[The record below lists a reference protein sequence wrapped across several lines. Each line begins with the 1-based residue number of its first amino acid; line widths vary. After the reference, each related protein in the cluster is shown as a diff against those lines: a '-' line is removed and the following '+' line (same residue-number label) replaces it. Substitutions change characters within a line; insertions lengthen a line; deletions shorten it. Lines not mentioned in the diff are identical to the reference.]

1 MSLSALVIGFGSIGR
16 KHAEVLS
23 EMKEISSV
31 SVLTSQNIDEYL
43 TIRRFSE
50 ISKLNPDYII
60 IASSTSLHYEQLI
73 YLEKKFNNKIILVEK
88 PLFEKKYDFTP
99 RKNKVWVGY
108 LLKCHP
114 VIQKIKELILN
125 RNIYNINIICGSYL
139 PDWRPNR
146 NYKETTSA
154 NKDLGGGVLLDL
166 SHELNYME
174 LLFGKVSL
182 DYVYNDKIS
191 NLEINSDDI
200 LLVNAHTKNGAR
212 LQINLNYFS
221 IKASREI
228 KIDGKGFFIKADLI
242 NNKINTKID
251 GQEKNIQLDNN
262 FPKKI
267 FKDEHR
273 AIIQDDSI
281 NGCTYNEGIKTLD
294 LIEKIR
300 MWSN

>member
-1 MSLSALVIGFGSIGR
+1 MSLSALVISFGSIGK

-43 TIRRFSE
+43 TIRSFSE

-88 PLFEKKYDFTP
+88 PLFEKKYDFIP

-114 VIQKIKELILN
+114 VIQKVKELILN

-154 NKDLGGGVLLDL
+154 NKYLGGGVLLDL
-166 SHELNYME
+166 SHELNYTE

-212 LQINLNYFS
+212 LQISLSYFS

-228 KIDGKGFFIKADLI
+228 KIEGEDFFIKADLI
-242 NNKINTKID
+242 NNTINTIID
-251 GQEKNIQLDNN
+251 GQEKNLQLANN
-262 FPKKI
+262 FPNKI

-281 NGCTYNEGIKTLD
+281 NGCTFSEGIKTLD

-300 MWSN
+300 MWPN